1 MWDTIETDWVRFR
14 EHARHE
20 WSRLGD
26 EQLDAIAGRRE
37 RLKQRV
43 RDAYGV
49 SDEEAD
55 KQIAAWEADLRARE
69 GDPGGVTLDN
79 PGPEFGDHDRP
90 GGAGLPTNQGG
101 GRDVGGLD
109 VDAVGADAG
118 GRAPGNAD
126 AIGPGPR
133 PQDGRIPPGA
143 AGRGS
148 A

>member
-1 MWDTIETDWVRFR
+1 MWDRIETDWTRFR
-14 EHARHE
+14 EHARHQ
-20 WSRLGD
+20 WARLGD
-26 EQLDAIAGRRE
+26 EQLDAIGGRRD
-37 RLKQRV
+37 RLRQRV

-69 GDPGGVTLDN
+69 QDPEHVTLDN

-101 GRDVGGLD
+101 GRDAGGLD
-109 VDAVGADAG
+109 ADGADAG
-118 GRAPGNAD
+118 GRAPGNEH
-126 AIGPGPR
+126 AIGGGVR
-133 PQDGRIPPGA
+133 PQGGRIPPGA